1 MPAWMLST
9 RGIWIVVAIAMM
21 AIPFVFGNSYYL
33 NTLNFVA
40 IYAMPAIGL
49 CLLVGYCGQLSIS
62 HSAFFAL
69 GAYGSAVLSMR
80 YGLNPWVAMICA
92 QFMVA
97 ALAAVI
103 GRVVL
108 RLRGHY
114 LAIATLSFTIIVE
127 VLIKELPSVTGGM
140 RGLTGIPQLVVAG
153 HRLSSDLAFYFL
165 VWPVTLLMLLFA
177 LNLAESRIGR
187 AFRAIREGDKVTGV
201 LGINPAKYKNMAFVF
216 SSVCAGIGG
225 SLYAHFVSFVSP
237 ATASVMSAIDI
248 IMVLAFGGFDRLWG
262 AMIGV
267 AALTYLNEYAVAFA
281 DYKRVVI
288 GSALVVI
295 MLFFPMGLLPGLVGM
310 ARSLVARARTN

>member
-1 MPAWMLST
+1 MPAWLRNS
-9 RGIWIVVAIAMM
+9 RGIWIAVAVAMM
-21 AIPFVFGNSYYL
+21 AIPLVFGNGYYL

-80 YGLNPWVAMICA
+80 YGFDPWVAMACA
-92 QFMVA
+92 QVIVA
-97 ALAAVI
+97 ALSAVI

-127 VLIKELPSVTGGM
+127 VIIKELPSLTGGM
-140 RGLTGIPQLVVAG
+140 RGLTGIPPLLVAG
-153 HRLSSDLAFYFL
+153 HRLTSDLAFYFL
-165 VWPVTLLMLLFA
+165 AWPVTLLMLLFA

-187 AFRAIREGDKVTGV
+187 AFRAIREGEKVTGL
-201 LGINPAKYKNMAFVF
+201 LGIDPAKYKNLAFVF

-237 ATASVMSAIDI
+237 AAASVMFAIDI

-281 DYKRVVI
+281 DYKRVVF
-288 GSALVVI
+288 GAALVVI
-295 MLFFPMGLLPGLVGM
+295 MLLFPAGLLPGLIGM
-310 ARSLVARARTN
+310 ARAVFARAKAF